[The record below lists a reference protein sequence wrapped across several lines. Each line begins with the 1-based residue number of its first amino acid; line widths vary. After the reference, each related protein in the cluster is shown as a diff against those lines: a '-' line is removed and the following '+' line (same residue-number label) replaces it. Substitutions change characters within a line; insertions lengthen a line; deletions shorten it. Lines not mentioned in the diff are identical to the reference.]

1 MDEIA
6 ILFWRMHITF
16 QSLIRDSCSLRILLL
31 WQSVSA
37 LFFPL
42 VISPCGWR
50 LGKRRLQQPITV
62 VSLSCQRV
70 PTVCSSSFLSEKH
83 PLYCSSPICQD
94 HSFQIDATLSRGLV
108 SAFQRAMIAAKAD
121 KKTKMQKILNLF
133 WRVVPP
139 LGFLSLLISWSH
151 FPFIQGLL
159 VPYWPL
165 LFYSLISF
173 TLDVL
178 PAFHY
183 LCTVGSPRAPLL
195 PVFLLSSSSSWH
207 EALFF
212 NVLTTLHRP
221 HVNM

>member
-16 QSLIRDSCSLRILLL
+16 QSLICDSCSLRILLL

-42 VISPCGWR
+42 VITPCGWR

-62 VSLSCQRV
+62 VSLSRRRV
-70 PTVCSSSFLSEKH
+70 PTVCSPSFLSEKH

-121 KKTKMQKILNLF
+121 KKPKC
-133 WRVVPP
+133 RR
-139 LGFLSLLISWSH
+139 
-151 FPFIQGLL
+151 
-159 VPYWPL
+159 
-165 LFYSLISF
+165 SLISF
-173 TLDVL
+173 EESYL
-178 PAFHY
+178 PLVFWASLSHDPISLSFKVFWCPIDLYSFTPWFPSLLMSFQLFIISALSGRPVYHS
-183 LCTVGSPRAPLL
+183 SPFSFFLRPPLGTRR
-195 PVFLLSSSSSWH
+195 SSLMCRRH
-207 EALFF
+207 CID
-212 NVLTTLHRP
+212 P
-221 HVNM
+221 M